1 MAKHF
6 SARPLPLPLRGLVR
20 LRPAAD
26 IWYKPAL
33 SAVVAMAV
41 PDAVLLA
48 AGRLDLALYTA
59 AGALCAL
66 YGHDLPYARR
76 ARTLAGV
83 VLGTLAG
90 VGAALTCSALTGSA
104 PVLVLGAALV
114 AAAHRA
120 ACDASGIGPPGNVV
134 LTFVTSSAFFVPQRP
149 GDVPG
154 HLALVAAAGALAWLV
169 CMAPAVR
176 RPHGPER
183 VTVSR
188 ALAAAARLL
197 EATTPA
203 ERAAARHA
211 AVTAVGAAR
220 RAVAG
225 RPPLT
230 QPLASAEAALAAG
243 AADPAAAARLRA
255 AARAVRRDRTA
266 LSPAA
271 VRTARPAL
279 RGTAPLPVAVRVAL
293 GAALAGWTSL
303 ALGSA
308 HPYWA
313 VVGAASV
320 VQPNTTLSWQRAVQ
334 RVLGNLLGLAL
345 FTALLPVARTGAAAL
360 VGLSLALQFGAEAFM
375 SRNYW
380 LGSVCVT
387 PMALLLGEFAAPHPA
402 GGLVAD
408 RWTDT
413 LVGCAVGLLT
423 CAAVTNRRATRR
435 AEAALVRA
443 RAARHAAAARLH
455 AAGDREQ
462 ARDRLAAALAEL
474 RTAADVAAGE
484 WWQPAPAAARAAREE
499 HDEGHRVLATLP
511 VQAPAPG

>member
-6 SARPLPLPLRGLVR
+6 SALVR

-76 ARTLAGV
+76 ARALAGV

-90 VGAALTCSALTGSA
+90 VGTALTCSALTGSA

-154 HLALVAAAGALAWLV
+154 HLALVAATGALAWLV

-183 VTVSR
+183 VAVAR
-188 ALAAAARLL
+188 ALAAPARLL
-197 EATTPA
+197 EAATPA
-203 ERAAARHA
+203 ELAAARHA
-211 AVTAVGAAR
+211 AVTAIGAAR

-225 RPPLT
+225 RPPVT
-230 QPLASAEAALAAG
+230 QPLASAEAALAALATG
-243 AADPAAAARLRA
+243 ETDAAAAVRLRA

-266 LSPAA
+266 LAPVGRAA
-271 VRTARPAL
+271 GPAL
-279 RGTAPLPVAVRVAL
+279 RGTAPLPVAARVAL
-293 GAALAGWTSL
+293 GAALAGWASL

-313 VVGAASV
+313 VVSAASV

-334 RVLGNLLGLAL
+334 RALGNLLGLAL

-360 VGLSLALQFGAEAFM
+360 VGLSLALQFGAEALI

-413 LVGCAVGLLT
+413 LVGCAVGLLA

-443 RAARHAAAARLH
+443 RAARHAAAAARLH
-455 AAGDREQ
+455 AAVDREQ
-462 ARDRLAAALAEL
+462 ARDRLAAALVEL

-484 WWQPAPAAARAAREE
+484 WWQPAPAAARAARASREE
-499 HDEGHRVLATLP
+499 HEGHRVLAALHGR
-511 VQAPAPG
+511 APASSAP